1 MPTKYMKILKK
12 IILILIIIV
21 VGLFLYL
28 FVGTTKPAENIK
40 WGITFSRGYAS
51 DFESDWHKMFLS
63 ILNDLGVRNFRL
75 VAYWDEIEKE
85 KGKYDFS
92 DLDWQVNE
100 VSKKGGEIV
109 LAVGKRLPRWPEC
122 HEPEWL
128 KSENQE
134 TQNQKLF
141 DYIKTTINRYK
152 NNQNIKIWQIEN
164 EPFLRTFGICPKLDK
179 KVLDKEIALIEELD
193 ASKKIMITESG
204 EFSTWIGGA
213 RRADIVGTSI
223 YRTIY
228 GKLGYITYPIPAVFY
243 HRKTN
248 LIKLF
253 FKNLEIISSEVQA
266 EPWGSVPVIQM
277 TNEQRDKSMSFEKFN
292 KNIEYAKRTGL
303 NELYLWGVEWWYW
316 QKMQGDDRYWQKAKE
331 LFNK

>member
-1 MPTKYMKILKK
+1 MIKK
-12 IILILIIIV
+12 CLLVIIILII
-21 VGLFLYL
+21 GLFLYL
-28 FVGTTKPAENIK
+28 FVGSTRPAENIK

-51 DFESDWHKMFLS
+51 DFEKNWHRMFLS
-63 ILNDLGVRNFRL
+63 ILDDLKVRNFRL
-75 VAYWDEIEKE
+75 VAYWDEIEKD

-100 VSKKGGEIV
+100 VSKRGGEIT
-109 LAVGKRLPRWPEC
+109 LAIGKRLPRWPEC
-122 HEPEWL
+122 HDPEWL
-128 KSENQE
+128 KSETKEIQD
-134 TQNQKLF
+134 QKLF
-141 DYIKTTINRYK
+141 EYIKTTINRYK

-164 EPFLRTFGICPKLDK
+164 EPFLGTFGICPKLDK
-179 KVLDKEIALIEELD
+179 KVLDREIALTKELD
-193 ASKKIMITESG
+193 TLRPIMITESG

-213 RRADIVGTSI
+213 KRADIVGTSI

-228 GKLGYITYPIPAVFY
+228 GKLGYVTYPIPAVFY

-253 FKNLEIISSEVQA
+253 FKDLKIISSEVQA

-277 TNEQRDKSMSFEKFN
+277 TDEQRDKSMSFEKFN

-316 QKMQGDDRYWQKAKE
+316 QKMQGDDRYWNREKE